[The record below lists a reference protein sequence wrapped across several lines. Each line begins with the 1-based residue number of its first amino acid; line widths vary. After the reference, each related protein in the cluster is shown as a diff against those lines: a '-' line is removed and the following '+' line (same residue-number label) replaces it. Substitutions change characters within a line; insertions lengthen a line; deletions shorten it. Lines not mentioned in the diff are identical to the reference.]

1 MFAPLGHKN
10 GSTVYTR
17 AIRSVHNT
25 FKVPNNNNNNEHF
38 HRLAACVNTHTHTNT
53 LNSYVCCEWKLGFML
68 ISCKCV
74 SACEWKYKIC
84 RVVCAEHFRPHT
96 HNREV
101 SVSGVA
107 NDVFARVLYTYCIHT
122 EYIPRLYAY
131 MNFHSAQVH
140 KLHAHVLCCG
150 SVYISMYIILNL
162 YILKRR
168 RSHANKLVQ
177 VVYIA
182 QTYADTVHRMV
193 NRKSKHTR

>member
-1 MFAPLGHKN
+1 MCK
-10 GSTVYTR
+10 Y
-17 AIRSVHNT
+17 
-25 FKVPNNNNNNEHF
+25 
-38 HRLAACVNTHTHTNT
+38 THTHT